1 MIRSSFDRP
10 QPRSR
15 AERAPGRRPKLP
27 RLAAGLAT
35 LLLACPLAAQ
45 DGVTVTA
52 DGAIPNAGEQR
63 VIITAPRIGGDL
75 FPPQPV
81 PDGACLTAAPEL
93 GTKAPGFAVDGATLK
108 KVKDLEGLRKKTKA
122 KTVFVSG
129 GAFRG
134 QSLAKLKLT
143 NICFL
148 GTDFAGSDWRGVEAS
163 GLGFVN
169 ADLSAAKMAGARLPF
184 VLFRNAKL
192 AGVDASG
199 ADFRFGR
206 FDGGWEGSVRD
217 WTLTGARLHGF
228 RFECGATAIDG
239 CPVDRQGV
247 VLGKADL
254 TRASLFSFPLPEMDL
269 TGATIDATELSL
281 PQATA
286 LPTAQLMGPVIVRS
300 RRRATIFFP
309 FEVPRL
315 REAALAGGEDGV
327 ADGPGVCAADPLSQA
342 VCAAG
347 DPQLT
352 DLAAEVTALEASSPV
367 AGPAVRATTGRR
379 GRGRR
384 VALKATPEGQDTV
397 ASCLATGGDAD
408 CLLAALR
415 ARREALA
422 SAGARP
428 AWTSAPGVLLFVSDD
443 VPPPPSG
450 QGDPL
455 FGRLQPVLLDSA
467 QSVALLKVGGDG
479 AVEAKGQ
486 ALGGCQLEAARLIY
500 DPARGGLT
508 TTDGTFLLS
517 VTGQR
522 LRAAVEPQPT
532 GPLRCRPGASFAT
545 MRRVPLD
552 AESLATLWEA
562 F

>member
-1 MIRSSFDRP
+1 MIRSAADRP
-10 QPRSR
+10 H
-15 AERAPGRRPKLP
+15 LP
-27 RLAAGLAT
+27 RLGGAFLQGRVFRLAALAT
-35 LLLACPLAAQ
+35 VLSSPLAAQ

-75 FPPQPV
+75 FPPQAV
-81 PDGACLTAAPEL
+81 PDGACLTSAPEL
-93 GTKAPGFAVDGATLK
+93 GTKMPGFAIDGRTIK
-108 KVKDLEGLRKKTKA
+108 KARDLANLRRKMDA

-129 GAFRG
+129 GSFRG
-134 QSLAKLKLT
+134 ESLAKIKLS

-148 GTDFAGSDWRGVEAS
+148 GTDFAGSDWRGVTAS
-163 GLGFVN
+163 GLGFVD

-192 AGVDASG
+192 AGVDATG

-206 FDGGWEGSVRD
+206 FDGGWDGSVRD
-217 WTLTGARLHGF
+217 WTLTRAGLRGF
-228 RFECGATAIDG
+228 RFECGATKLDG
-239 CPVDRQGV
+239 CPIDREGV
-247 VLGKADL
+247 ALTGADL
-254 TRASLFSFPLPEMDL
+254 TRASLFAFPVSDL
-269 TGATIDATELSL
+269 DLAGTTIDATELSL
-281 PQATA
+281 PQTTA
-286 LPTAQLMGPVIVRS
+286 LPTANLMGPVIVRS

-315 REAALAGGEDGV
+315 REAALAGGEDVGST
-327 ADGPGVCAADPLSQA
+327 GPANC
-342 VCAAG
+342 AG
-347 DPQLT
+347 DAVAQAICASGDPMLK
-352 DLAAEVTALEASSPV
+352 DLAAEVAALEAK
-367 AGPAVRATTGRR
+367 APARTGRAR

-384 VALKATPEGQDTV
+384 AAAAPVTTRASADAALA
-397 ASCLATGGDAD
+397 ACLTGGEDTAD
-408 CLLAALR
+408 CLTRALN
-415 ARREALA
+415 ARREALGG
-422 SAGARP
+422 AGARP
-428 AWTSAPGVLLFVSDD
+428 AWTQEAGVLLFVSDD

-467 QSVALLKVGGDG
+467 QSVALLKVDGGG
-479 AVEAKGQ
+479 GVQAKGQ
-486 ALGGCQLEAARLIY
+486 ALGGCQLDAAQLSY
-500 DPARGGLT
+500 DAGRGGLAT
-508 TTDGTFLLS
+508 PDGTMLLK

-522 LRAAVEPQPT
+522 MRSASEPQQT

-552 AESLATLWEA
+552 QESLRTLWDA